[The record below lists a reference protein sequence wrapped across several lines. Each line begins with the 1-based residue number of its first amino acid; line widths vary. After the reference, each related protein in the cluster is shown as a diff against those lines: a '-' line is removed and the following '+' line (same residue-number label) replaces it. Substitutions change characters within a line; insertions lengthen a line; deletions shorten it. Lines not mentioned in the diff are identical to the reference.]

1 MIRLGCKI
9 LSTGLNRRLQEGIEY
24 LSSVGFQESGVVE
37 LVIPGPDQHGRI
49 FTILWM
55 GSNLGM
61 WDDGRI
67 QMSLMLITLSLFKM
81 MQSIVRITTSCTC
94 PPCGPGS
101 VGTTSKVKLSP
112 DQRSTPSLEVAEIS
126 CGNRRTNMLPITTST
141 LFGVLSL
148 MRWTKVLQS
157 SKLPRGR
164 STSPFRWGVGWLW
177 TLMATLIPR
186 IGIFV

>member
-1 MIRLGCKI
+1 MTRLGCEI
-9 LSTGLNRRLQEGIEY
+9 LSTGLNRRLQESIEH
-24 LSSVGFQESGVVE
+24 LSSVGFQESGVMGS
-37 LVIPGPDQHGRI
+37 VIPGPDQRGKI

-61 WDDGRI
+61 WDDGRTR
-67 QMSLMLITLSLFKM
+67 MSLMLITLSLFKV

-94 PPCGPGS
+94 PPCGLGS

-112 DQRSTPSLEVAEIS
+112 DQRSTPSLEVADIS
-126 CGNRRTNMLPITTST
+126 CGNRRTNMLPIPTST

-157 SKLPRGR
+157 SKLLRGG
-164 STSPFRWGVGWLW
+164 STSPFRWVVGWLW
-177 TLMATLIPR
+177 MLMATLTPR